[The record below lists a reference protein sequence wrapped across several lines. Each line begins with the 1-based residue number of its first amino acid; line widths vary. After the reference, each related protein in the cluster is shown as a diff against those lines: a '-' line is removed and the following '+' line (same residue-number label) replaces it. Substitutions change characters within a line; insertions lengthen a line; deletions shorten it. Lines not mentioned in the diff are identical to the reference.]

1 MKDNIGKIDKN
12 LAFSEALQKRFPD
25 IALYDARECEA
36 DISGLYHKG
45 EDGIF
50 CRLPESILPPLSDG
64 IKQLAYHT
72 AGGKVRFRTDSPYV
86 AVKVELRSGFYMRH
100 MPLSGS
106 SGCDIYEGRGENSR
120 FVKMASPNTV
130 LDLVYEDGDML
141 LPIAEGE
148 LRDITVTLPLYNG
161 INAIYIGIKSGC
173 RLVAPT
179 PYKNGRVVFYGSSIT
194 QGGCACRS
202 GNSYDGFLSR
212 WLDIDNYNLGFSGSA
227 RGEEAVAR
235 YIAWMKPDA
244 FVFDYDHNAPDAEW
258 LEKTHEPFFKTF
270 RDACPEV
277 PVIFM
282 SRPLIHYF
290 GKEEAEKRRE
300 VIRDTYNRAVASGDK
315 NVFFIDGNT
324 MFPTELREFCTVD
337 KSHPNDLGFMYMA
350 KAVEAPLRKMLNI
363 K

>member
-12 LAFSEALQKRFPD
+12 LAFSEALTKRFPD
-25 IALYDARECEA
+25 IALYDARDCAAE
-36 DISGLYHKG
+36 ISGLYHKG
-45 EDGIF
+45 EGGVF
-50 CRLPESILPPLSDG
+50 CRLPEKILPPLSDG

-106 SGCDIYEGRGENSR
+106 SGCDIYEGRGESSR

-130 LDLVYEDGDML
+130 LDLVYEDGDRL
-141 LPIAEGE
+141 LPNEDGQ

-173 RLVAPT
+173 DLVAPT

-202 GNSYDGFLSR
+202 GNSYDGYLSR
-212 WLDIDNYNLGFSGSA
+212 WLDIDNFNLGFSGSA
-227 RGEEAVAR
+227 RGEESVAE
-235 YIAWMKPDA
+235 YIASLKPDA
-244 FVFDYDHNAPDAEW
+244 FVYDYDHNAPDAEW
-258 LEKTHEPFFKTF
+258 LANTHGRFFDIF
-270 RDACPEV
+270 RKGCPDV

-282 SRPLIHYF
+282 SRPLIHF
-290 GKEEAEKRRE
+290 DTKVDGEARRE
-300 VIRDTYNRAVASGDK
+300 IIRETYNRAVVAGDR
-315 NVFFIDGNT
+315 NVYFIDGNA
-324 MFPTELREFCTVD
+324 MFPADMREYCTVD

-350 KAVEAPLRKMLNI
+350 KAVEAPLKTMLNI